1 MSKTLARRDC
11 LPIKVYCRPEE
22 YHEIQQQAKAAGVSS
37 STYLRC
43 LGLNHEV
50 HGILDYQAVQDLARV
65 NSDLGRLGGLLKL
78 WLSHDPRTSHFSP
91 VLLRRLL
98 KKIETTQDELR
109 QLMKKI
115 VRR

>member
-1 MSKTLARRDC
+1 MSKNIVRRNC
-11 LPIKVYCRPEE
+11 LPIKVYCQPDE
-22 YHEIQQQAKAAGVSS
+22 HQEIETRAQAAGLSL
-37 STYLRC
+37 STYLRHV
-43 LGLNHEV
+43 GLNYKI

-65 NSDLGRLGGLLKL
+65 NGDLGRLGGLLKL

-109 QLMKKI
+109 QLMRK
-115 VRR
+115 VV